1 MGNLVVHF
9 QLCAEDVD
17 AMSAFYRE
25 VFGWRIEPRRLTSV
39 DADVAGTYPVIDA
52 EEGGIAGGITD
63 RIPEK
68 GGAVLVIEV
77 DDIDATIERVVGHG
91 GRMRFPESSP
101 ERYGPVRRRR
111 RRCAVRVGGVRGPGR
126 EPGRPHPPLTSDLQ
140 ASASRIASSEPGF
153 SRLERS
159 PGSSSTARA
168 RIARRTILALRVF
181 GSSST
186 NTTFDG
192 ANGLPR

>member
-1 MGNLVVHF
+1 MGNPVVHF

-39 DADVAGTYPVIDA
+39 DADVSGTYPIIDA

-77 DDIDATIERVVGHG
+77 DDIDATIERVVSHG
-91 GRMRFPESSP
+91 GRMRFPESPP
-101 ERYGPVRRRR
+101 ERMALSADDDADVRF
-111 RRCAVRVGGVRGPGR
+111 AWVEFEDPEGNLVGIIHR
-126 EPGRPHPPLTSDLQ
+126 
-140 ASASRIASSEPGF
+140 
-153 SRLERS
+153 
-159 PGSSSTARA
+159 
-168 RIARRTILALRVF
+168 
-181 GSSST
+181 
-186 NTTFDG
+186 
-192 ANGLPR
+192 

>member
-1 MGNLVVHF
+1 MSNPVMHF

-25 VFGWRIEPRRLTSV
+25 VFGWRIEPRRLVSV
-39 DADVAGTYPVIDA
+39 DADVGGIYPVIDA

-77 DDIDATIERVVGHG
+77 DDLDATIERVVTHG

-101 ERYGPVRRRR
+101 ERMALSADHDVRF
-111 RRCAVRVGGVRGPGR
+111 AWVEFEDPEGNLVGLIHR
-126 EPGRPHPPLTSDLQ
+126 
-140 ASASRIASSEPGF
+140 
-153 SRLERS
+153 
-159 PGSSSTARA
+159 
-168 RIARRTILALRVF
+168 
-181 GSSST
+181 
-186 NTTFDG
+186 
-192 ANGLPR
+192 